1 MTQEREIQ
9 VHSQRLLRVLSEM
22 REDVA
27 KLDAEFFE
35 RLGQLR
41 VKIVSKL
48 DGIEHQQRARVTQLT
63 KKLDRLDQILSQL
76 DNAADGFIIS
86 TKKQLDRQEKR
97 FLKERDDLLKSIPNS
112 APPEEKVGLEKA
124 KTLAI
129 FDAILFAIDNWST
142 DGQTSSDVILA
153 CQSVL
158 FPVVYERVMKGNS
171 DYYIE
176 EVPVVAPEIVKRGRE
191 LVKYIRDNSSTALVD
206 LATWEQH
213 ACIVQQWW
221 TNDALPLIYGA
232 RDPDWDDDSTL
243 SLGAMEEWRDM
254 PASRALHFPLIFDGM
269 ELVEHFR
276 DEIRE
281 TTGLPDFTRSTLT
294 TRLDP

>member
-1 MTQEREIQ
+1 
-9 VHSQRLLRVLSEM
+9 M
-22 REDVA
+22 REDIT
-27 KLDAEFFE
+27 KLDVEFFE
-35 RLGQLR
+35 RLNQLR
-41 VKIVSKL
+41 IQMISKF
-48 DGIEHQQRARVTQLT
+48 DAIEHQQRQRVNHLS
-63 KKLDRLDQILSQL
+63 KKLDRLDQIVGQL
-76 DNAADGFIIS
+76 DQAADGFVRT

-97 FLKERDDLLKSIPNS
+97 FQREKEDLIKSIPNLVS
-112 APPEEKVGLEKA
+112 PAEKVGLEKA

-142 DGQTSSDVILA
+142 DGQTAADVVLA

-158 FPVVYERVMKGNS
+158 FPVVYERVMKGNE

-176 EVPVVAPEIVKRGRE
+176 KVPVVAPEIVKRGRE
-191 LVKYIRDNSSTALVD
+191 LVKHIRDISTASLVD
-206 LATWEQH
+206 LATWNEH
-213 ACIVQQWW
+213 ANIVQQWW

-269 ELVEHFR
+269 ELVERFR